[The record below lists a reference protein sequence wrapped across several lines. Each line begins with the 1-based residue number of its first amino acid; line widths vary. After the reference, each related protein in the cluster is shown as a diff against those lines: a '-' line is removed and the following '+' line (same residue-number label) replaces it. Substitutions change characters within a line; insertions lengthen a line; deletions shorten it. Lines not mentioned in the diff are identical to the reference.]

1 MSHAR
6 SSSASGWRRERFSLS
21 IIVHVVKGR
30 LGINNPGAVVGSLLF
45 LRFVGQ
51 FFIRYTFRSS
61 FHQILEPPSID
72 QWTTKVFAIDIGG
85 WVFLLENWKIFKRT
99 ISIEFSLN
107 FFYYSIVRDSIF
119 LSVYFY
125 GFWSR
130 EDRWNLTGSK
140 ILLRIT
146 RRHVGFLCDPNRAP
160 NLN

>member
-30 LGINNPGAVVGSLLF
+30 LGINNPGAVVGSLSF

-72 QWTTKVFAIDIGG
+72 QWHESVCDRY

>member
-30 LGINNPGAVVGSLLF
+30 LGINNPGAVVGSLSF
-45 LRFVGQ
+45 LRIVGQ

-107 FFYYSIVRDSIF
+107 FFYYTRFYISFSAFLWISIERRSLEFNWFENLVTDYTTPCWIF
-119 LSVYFY
+119 MRS
-125 GFWSR
+125 
-130 EDRWNLTGSK
+130 E
-140 ILLRIT
+140 
-146 RRHVGFLCDPNRAP
+146 
-160 NLN
+160 

>member
-107 FFYYSIVRDSIF
+107 FFYYTRFYISFSVFLWILIERRSLEFNWFENLVTDYTTPCWIF
-119 LSVYFY
+119 MRS
-125 GFWSR
+125 
-130 EDRWNLTGSK
+130 E
-140 ILLRIT
+140 
-146 RRHVGFLCDPNRAP
+146 
-160 NLN
+160 